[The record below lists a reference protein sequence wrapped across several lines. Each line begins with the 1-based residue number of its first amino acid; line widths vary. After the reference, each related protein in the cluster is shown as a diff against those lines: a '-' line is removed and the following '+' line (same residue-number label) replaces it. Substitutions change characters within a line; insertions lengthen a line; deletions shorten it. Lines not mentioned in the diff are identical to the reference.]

1 MATNKPKVC
10 GYIPANIHTQF
21 KEFRTENNFSDS
33 QALVFILES
42 FFGSSTSGKPL
53 GGTPVIHQDVTGR
66 IDKLEEKLT
75 LLMDMYTPIYSKLFP
90 SKPPSDIPVEHQ
102 GIIADLLGSDA
113 PSSLPV
119 EHQEPQEHE
128 DSKPPSDTPD
138 GTLQEPQ
145 GEEDDK
151 LPSDT
156 PVDHQE
162 DISDTPQEESKPLGS
177 TSVEHQEEHFH
188 RNYRII
194 RELLQCQYFL
204 NEGAKHGY
212 TKDDLNQNEIR
223 ENIKTHKEELEELLG
238 IEIKLKATTEILFNQ
253 IIRAMGADVVGLGKG
268 RYKITTPDQLL

>member
-10 GYIPANIHTQF
+10 GYIPQVIHTRF
-21 KEFRTENNFSDS
+21 KEFCTENSYSDS

-42 FFGSSTSGKPL
+42 FFNGSTPSKPL
-53 GGTPVIHQDVTGR
+53 GDTPVEHQGITGR
-66 IDKLEEKLT
+66 LDKLEEKLT

-90 SKPPSDIPVEHQ
+90 SSTPSDTPVEHQ

-156 PVDHQE
+156 P
-162 DISDTPQEESKPLGS
+162 SDTSQETQELR
-177 TSVEHQEEHFH
+177 TVEHPEAVEVIKQLRAKEPQTSWEKIAKALTDKGFIMIGKSGEPVKISH
-188 RNYRII
+188 RNISP
-194 RELLQCQYFL
+194 F
-204 NEGAKHGY
+204 AK
-212 TKDDLNQNEIR
+212 TK
-223 ENIKTHKEELEELLG
+223 G
-238 IEIKLKATTEILFNQ
+238 IE
-253 IIRAMGADVVGLGKG
+253 
-268 RYKITTPDQLL
+268 